1 MTKFKCGKVVLIGE
15 PNVGKSSIVNHIVG
29 ENVSLIADLP
39 GTTQRA
45 IRGVKTTNDFQL
57 IFLDTPGMHASV
69 NQLHKYSQK
78 SISHALAEADAIL
91 YVLDATL
98 ILAEHIEKI
107 KNYESKDK
115 PVIIAVNKSDKSS
128 FQKLYPKLEELNKLD
143 FVRDIIPVSAK
154 VGTNMDTLERK
165 LVELLPEGNPVFGED
180 HFTDQSLRQMAEEI
194 IRGELL
200 KLLEREI
207 PHGLAV
213 KIIEWKEGRREIDIT
228 AEIYCDKPSHKPII
242 IGHKGKNLKLVGE
255 AARAEIRKIAT
266 RHVRLFTRVL
276 VREGWRDKSSKL
288 QEFGF
293 THN

>member
-45 IRGVKTTNDFQL
+45 IRGVKTTDDFQL

-91 YVLDATL
+91 YVLDATD
-98 ILAEHIEKI
+98 IKTEHLEKI
-107 KNYESKDK
+107 KNYNKEK
-115 PVIIAVNKSDKSS
+115 PVIIAVNKADKSN

-165 LVELLPEGNPVFGED
+165 LVELLPEGAAVFGED

-255 AARAEIRKIAT
+255 AARAEIRKIAA